1 MSERRRDLAVALSY
15 YAPYVSGLTD
25 TARVIAEGLAG
36 RGWRVTVVAT
46 RHDPHLAAREMLGG
60 VEVIRTPVIAH
71 LGKGTISPAFMPTV
85 ARVAGRSRA
94 VLLHLP
100 LLEAGLIAS
109 LVRRTPVVSM
119 YHCDVHLPAN
129 LANRVQTAVIDISS
143 LVACRRSCAV
153 IAHSADYAHSSR
165 IGTAILPRLRVLPP
179 PCRLWSGGTPI
190 FRDTGGLHVGFLGRL
205 VEEKGIEYLVDAF
218 RTLSDPEARLLVAG
232 DFTSVAGGSV
242 VEAVRR
248 HAAGDPRI
256 RLLGFLP
263 DSRVAD
269 FYASI
274 DVLALPSINPLE
286 AFGRVQAEALM
297 LGVPVITSDLP
308 GVRVPLREVALGRIV
323 RPRDAN
329 AIADA
334 LRAPLP
340 GTEARRRGAARAREL
355 WIADDVV
362 EDYARVLRGVS
373 LPS

>member
-1 MSERRRDLAVALSY
+1 
-15 YAPYVSGLTD
+15 
-25 TARVIAEGLAG
+25 
-36 RGWRVTVVAT
+36 
-46 RHDPHLAAREMLGG
+46 
-60 VEVIRTPVIAH
+60 
-71 LGKGTISPAFMPTV
+71 
-85 ARVAGRSRA
+85 
-94 VLLHLP
+94 
-100 LLEAGLIAS
+100 
-109 LVRRTPVVSM
+109 
-119 YHCDVHLPAN
+119 
-129 LANRVQTAVIDISS
+129 
-143 LVACRRSCAV
+143 
-153 IAHSADYAHSSR
+153 
-165 IGTAILPRLRVLPP
+165 VLPP